1 MQFKEVCG
9 FKFVKVGEAYL
20 CDEPLQNKNGT
31 PVIVRGKEFKDWRLK
46 LKLVVNEKILDAG
59 QSVYLVF
66 KNSDL
71 LYVGC
76 FSNSFRQKW
85 TKRGYIWHR
94 KDMIINKLVK
104 ENNDISVWLSV
115 NPYAGEFN
123 ITELIKDEIIIKYI
137 DNGVLLNAARKNQKE
152 YRKDTFPVRN
162 ILDIKDN

>member
-20 CDEPLQNKNGT
+20 CDEPLKNTNGT
-31 PVIVRGKEFKDWRLK
+31 PVIVDGKEFKDWRLK
-46 LKLVVNEKILDAG
+46 LKLVDEKILDAG

-76 FSNSFRQKW
+76 FSNSFRERW
-85 TKRGYIWHR
+85 TKRGYIWHS

-115 NPYAGEFN
+115 NPYVGKFN

-137 DNGVLLNAARKNQKE
+137 NKGILLNTSGKNLKE
-152 YRKDTFPVRN
+152 YRKDTLPVQE
-162 ILDIKDN
+162 ILDITNI